1 MTSTFDSEL
10 SMIKQETTHRCLAFL
25 TVTETTLS
33 EMSEDLL
40 QLLTLMTTDSPNLLE
55 IRLLIEQLQME
66 WNLILTKTYES
77 MNLFSSID
85 SSPIVWQSYRNI
97 RWKRPIL
104 HISFIDNI
112 QQLVIRQY
120 SIDKEIYHHSILKII
135 AFRESILREQKRTQQ
150 TIQVAQRYL
159 THLDK

>member
-1 MTSTFDSEL
+1 MTSTFESEL
-10 SMIKQETTHRCLAFL
+10 SMIKQETTERCLAFL
-25 TVTETTLS
+25 TVTNTTLS
-33 EMSEDLL
+33 EISEDLL
-40 QLLTLMTTDSPNLLE
+40 QLLTLMTKDSLDLLE
-55 IRLLIEQLQME
+55 IQLLIDQLRME
-66 WNLILTKTYES
+66 WNPLLNKTYES

-97 RWKRPIL
+97 QWKRPRL
-104 HISFIDNI
+104 HFSFLDTI
-112 QQLVIRQY
+112 QQFVTRHH
-120 SIDKEIYHHSILKII
+120 SIDKEIFHHFIVDGI